1 MIWWTCWFWECY
13 GVPLYLLVLR
23 MFWCNCFSV
32 PVGFE
37 NDLVYLL
44 VLRMIWCTCWFGECY
59 GVPLYLLVLRMFL
72 CNCFSVPFGLENDLV
87 YLLVLRRPRCWMRRL
102 HPRWTGWRFDFL
114 WCEVDQQLRVSAW
127 LWFINGIGGGV
138 RLWFAIRGHDI
149 KPSNRIMFM
158 FQVKL
163 PHLWIQW
170 WVVLINFLKF
180 FKG

>member
-1 MIWWTCWFWECY
+1 MLALLPLCAVFQEHHGPLFWKQPIICEFNQCMLNVAFWFRELFGEPVGFENVMVYHCTCWFWECF
-13 GVPLYLLVLR
+13 GVTVLV
-23 MFWCNCFSV
+23 C
-32 PVGFE
+32 
-37 NDLVYLL
+37 LL

-127 LWFINGIGGGV
+127 L
-138 RLWFAIRGHDI
+138 
-149 KPSNRIMFM
+149 
-158 FQVKL
+158 
-163 PHLWIQW
+163 
-170 WVVLINFLKF
+170 
-180 FKG
+180 